1 MEKKILFVLAI
12 EEQGIKFWGDKVF
25 NEKIVAISQ
34 YKLDD
39 IDFNEYS
46 GIILSLYVDQYL
58 LLELKEKLKTF
69 LNNGNKIFL
78 NGHIFKPFLEELN
91 TFIPIE
97 KPKLKDFKI
106 TQLAEHTVYKGIDV
120 AKLFKRKGVAGFFGR
135 GMNPPP
141 KGANNII
148 AIKNGQTIVDWEYKI
163 NTGALYVHS
172 GNDLWACMECFED
185 NFKLFK
191 NIIEWIEK
199 ENHE

>member
-1 MEKKILFVLAI
+1 MEKKILFILAI
-12 EEQGIKFWGDKVF
+12 EEQGIKFWGDKEF
-25 NEKIVAISQ
+25 NEKIIAVSQ
-34 YKLDD
+34 YKLDE

-46 GIILSLYVDQYL
+46 GIILSLYIDQYL
-58 LLELKEKLKTF
+58 LLELKERLKEF

-120 AKLFKRKGVAGFFGR
+120 TKLFKRKGVAGFFGR
-135 GMNPPP
+135 GTNPPP

-163 NTGALYVHS
+163 NNGALYVHS
-172 GNDLWACMECFED
+172 GNDLWACMEYFED
-185 NFKLFK
+185 NFKLFR

-199 ENHE
+199 GNNE